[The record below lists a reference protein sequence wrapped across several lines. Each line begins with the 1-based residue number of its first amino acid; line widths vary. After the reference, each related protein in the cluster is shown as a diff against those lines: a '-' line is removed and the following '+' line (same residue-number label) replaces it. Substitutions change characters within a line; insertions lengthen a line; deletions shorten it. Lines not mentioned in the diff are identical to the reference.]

1 MSSTSRLTQR
11 FYSELKQMNRISI
24 ISKLAC
30 RYGKTT
36 ALVSVLTMCVSS
48 TALAEIGVTRDKIII
63 GGVMDLEGRSSALG
77 QGMREGILAAFKG
90 EKVKGRSIE
99 FITLNDSY
107 NPQKTVAATKELVSR
122 GIFAM
127 VGNVGTPTAKVSLPV
142 LEQAGVP
149 AIGFFTGAGLLR
161 PGVGDVINFRAS
173 YVQETAAVI
182 NVALKSGLKPGEICA
197 YVQNDAYG
205 TAGIAGVKAAL
216 SRSQEAKEI
225 IPTLDEIMS
234 LDGENPYRNNI
245 GPVGVYK
252 RNTYTSKDG
261 YDSLKQWEKT
271 SGHHCRLVV
280 TVGAYSSIAN
290 FIGYATM
297 KGEQWT
303 FSAVSFT
310 GADNLKS
317 ALAQYGVDKNVIV
330 TEVVPP
336 LNSNLPIVKDAR
348 NALGPKLNYVSLEGY
363 VVGRFLLE
371 AMKKTPGDD
380 ISRASLLATIKGQK
394 FNVGGLNL
402 DYSNDNQGSDL
413 VIATLLK
420 NNDFSILGNGEMEKL
435 LR

>member
-1 MSSTSRLTQR
+1 
-11 FYSELKQMNRISI
+11 MNAKSVTSI
-24 ISKLAC
+24 ITGHPGRCVALA
-30 RYGKTT
+30 
-36 ALVSVLTMCVSS
+36 AILVFGAQPV
-48 TALAEIGVTRDKIII
+48 ALAETGVTRDKVII

-77 QGMREGILAAFKG
+77 QGMRDGILAAFKG
-90 EKVKGRSIE
+90 QKVKGRSIE

-107 NPQKTVAATKELVSR
+107 NPQKTVAATRELINR

-205 TAGIAGVKAAL
+205 MAGIAGVKAAL
-216 SRSQEAKEI
+216 RRAGGAAEI
-225 IPTLDEIMS
+225 IPALDEIMS
-234 LDGENPYRNNI
+234 LEGANPYRNGI

-252 RNTYTSKDG
+252 RNTFSSRAG
-261 YDSLKQWEKT
+261 YDSLKQWEQA
-271 SGHHCRLVV
+271 SGFKCRLVV
-280 TVGAYSSIAN
+280 TVGAYASIAN
-290 FIGYATM
+290 FIGYANM
-297 KGEQWT
+297 KGEPWMY
-303 FSAVSFT
+303 SAVSFT
-310 GADNLKS
+310 GAENLKN
-317 ALAQYGVDKNVIV
+317 ALAQYGVDRNVIV
-330 TEVVPP
+330 TQVVPP
-336 LNSNLPIVKDAR
+336 LTSSLPIVKDAR
-348 NALGPKLNYVSLEGY
+348 KALGDRLNYVSLEGY

-371 AMKKTPGDD
+371 AMQKSPGND
-380 ISRASLLATIKGQK
+380 ISRGALLATIKGKK
-394 FNVGGLNL
+394 FNVGGLTL

-420 NNDFSILGNGEMEKL
+420 DNDFSILGSGEMEKL